1 MAQRRVVS
9 LLRSGAHGICSE
21 LCFLQTFR
29 SCREVMQLQGS
40 SMGNAAFWTLNLV
53 YLAVASQLP
62 EKATASWTVATL
74 LIYRAEILI
83 SGQFCGPE
91 QMQICYR
98 S

>member
-1 MAQRRVVS
+1 MAQRRVIS
-9 LLRSGAHGICSE
+9 LLRSGAHSICSE

-29 SCREVMQLQGS
+29 SCREVMESQGS

-62 EKATASWTVATL
+62 KKATASWTVATL